1 MRTPI
6 TAVCGAIALIV
17 LVGCSNT
24 DDGDGPV
31 PAAAAPAEVST
42 SSEPDPAPAAK
53 KIGDT
58 HRWEAAVDGLTAT
71 GSTTVLSYEQPAK
84 SVSSPGEGLGL
95 TDPQWAVVEVKV
107 CNTGPDNISASQS
120 PWTLVF
126 PDDTRAQTTGLNGG
140 DLPKPEFPTLDTLV
154 KAGDCLRGKIPF
166 AVERDVRPDRIVYT
180 ASESEPVE
188 WTVPAK

>member
-1 MRTPI
+1 MRT
-6 TAVCGAIALIV
+6 TAAVCGAITLIV

-31 PAAAAPAEVST
+31 PAAAAPADAST
-42 SSEPDPAPAAK
+42 TPAPDPAPAAK
-53 KIGDT
+53 KIGHA
-58 HRWEAAVDGLTAT
+58 HRWEASVDGLTAA

-84 SVSSPGEGLGL
+84 GASSPGDGLGL

-107 CNTGPDNISASQS
+107 CNTGPDHISASQS
-120 PWTLVF
+120 PWTLAF

-140 DLPKPEFPTLDTLV
+140 DLPKPEFPTLDTPV
-154 KAGDCLRGKIPF
+154 RAGDCLRGKIPF
-166 AVERDVRPDRIVYT
+166 AVEHGIRPDRIMYT
-180 ASESEPVE
+180 PGESEPVE